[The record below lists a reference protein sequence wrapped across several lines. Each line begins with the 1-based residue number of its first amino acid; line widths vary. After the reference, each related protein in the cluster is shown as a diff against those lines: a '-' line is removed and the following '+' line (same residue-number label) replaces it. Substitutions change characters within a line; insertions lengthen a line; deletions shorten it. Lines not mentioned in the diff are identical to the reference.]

1 MLEKLVLASIIT
13 FSLNLFLGGHL
24 GSNHSLSNQSQLSTS
39 PDPAAYTLTA
49 QADAH
54 E

>member
-1 MLEKLVLASIIT
+1 MLEKLVLASVIT

-24 GSNHSLSNQSQLSTS
+24 GSNHSLSNTSQLTTS
-39 PDPAAYTLTA
+39 PAPEVYTLTA
-49 QADAH
+49 QADAR

>member
-24 GSNHSLSNQSQLSTS
+24 GGNNSLANESQLTS
-39 PDPAAYTLTA
+39 SSAPVAYTLTA
-49 QADAH
+49 QADARK
-54 E
+54 

>member
-13 FSLNLFLGGHL
+13 FALNLFLGGHL
-24 GSNHSLSNQSQLSTS
+24 GSNHQLSNQSQLTTA
-39 PDPAAYTLTA
+39 PMPAAYTLTA
-49 QADAH
+49 QAGDR